1 MSRSNPYA
9 PPGAALQDLPA
20 KAGSPLKAIM
30 FGLVVDMVG
39 TTVGSLLL
47 GAIYGIALAASGA
60 SLDELGAAA
69 EGAAAD
75 SWLFWISTAMGLAFS
90 VLGGYVCA
98 RIARRNEL
106 RLGAILALVSAIL
119 GYLIASGH
127 YELGAFLSLTI
138 ASIAAVMGGAR
149 LGQAR
154 NRGTK

>member
-1 MSRSNPYA
+1 MSQPNPYA
-9 PPGAALQDLPA
+9 PPSAAVQDLSER
-20 KAGSPLKAIM
+20 AGSPLKAIAL
-30 FGLVVDMVG
+30 GLLVDVGG

-60 SLDELGAAA
+60 SLDELAAA
-69 EGAAAD
+69 GEGPATD
-75 SWLFWISTAMGLAFS
+75 SWLFWISTAMGLVFS

-106 RLGAILALVSAIL
+106 RLGAILAALSALL

-127 YELGAFLSLTI
+127 YELGTFLSLTI
-138 ASIAAVMGGAR
+138 ASIAAVIGGAR
-149 LGQAR
+149 LGYWK